1 MCQIPDLPQIA
12 ALEDASD
19 LSQGDGRQ
27 PVHFRERDACSPV
40 RSIPQRSLSSPD
52 MSRFKFRLCL
62 SKPPI
67 HPTSSGK
74 IRRQLSLEETSI
86 DDDGA
91 LAKSTSDRHCEQ
103 ERLFHQLDQQLT
115 LGLPN
120 AAAAPPLGM
129 QRSGPFPVPLV
140 ARQPTGAFQ
149 PAALSGSPH
158 WPATMLSPSEA
169 QSRLVSGQTT
179 ATIAGSMAGT
189 AEHEDMLHES
199 NSDGDV
205 CQPSTPIRRED
216 SIPLREDNQSLLG
229 EAMFAAMYEQ
239 TNILLRNLHF
249 ERMNRRVSTA

>member
-1 MCQIPDLPQIA
+1 MVCLQGA
-12 ALEDASD
+12 ALDDASHIP
-19 LSQGDGRQ
+19 QGKGRQ
-27 PVHFRERDACSPV
+27 PICLTEHDVSSPV
-40 RSIPQRSLSSPD
+40 RSTPQRSLSSPD

-103 ERLFHQLDQQLT
+103 ERLFHQLDQKLT
-115 LGLPN
+115 LDLPN
-120 AAAAPPLGM
+120 AAATFQPDSQP
-129 QRSGPFPVPLV
+129 SGPFPILL
-140 ARQPTGAFQ
+140 GASQ
-149 PAALSGSPH
+149 HTVTSSSPH
-158 WPATMLSPSEA
+158 WSAAIVSPSEA
-169 QSRLVSGQTT
+169 QSRVASGQMT
-179 ATIAGSMAGT
+179 ATTVGST
-189 AEHEDMLHES
+189 ADEHDEMRDSGSE
-199 NSDGDV
+199 GDV

-216 SIPLREDNQSLLG
+216 SISLREDNQSLLG

-249 ERMNRRVSTA
+249 ERINRRVSTN